1 MGFHQNRMD
10 RTNRWY
16 CYAKS
21 LCLVEEKIS
30 PEDEALAEAY
40 IQTNYTQLTDDDFER
55 TLKKYALFKYMEDN
69 GLLEE

>member
-1 MGFHQNRMD
+1 MKLTSVYFL
-10 RTNRWY
+10 
-16 CYAKS
+16 KK
-21 LCLVEEKIS
+21 KIS